1 MKIHLSCFIIEIRI
15 FLEQGM
21 LIFYYVCVLLSII
34 IYLGFYI
41 TDVKKSLCQNVMVLI
56 MMLSNAG
63 YLSLALSTN
72 LESAIIS
79 NKIIYLGASFLPI
92 LYFFNVCEVCHHR
105 LSKKIIVPLLIFQI
119 IIYLSSLTVGFS
131 DLFYKNVEF
140 QIIDGIGS
148 LVNKK
153 YGIFHTF
160 SLFTMYFYMIA
171 SFFVVIFSILRKKS
185 VHRREIYFMLFLLGI
200 SILAYVVQRIFLF
213 TADIMPLI
221 FIPAILGALIPIYNS
236 NLFTVNEN
244 QNIIREQMD
253 NIGFIVFNKKMEY
266 MGTNDFALK
275 LFPELKNYKVGEKI
289 KSPSKELKE
298 IISSIEN
305 FKAKLKISDLHSHSN
320 SKPLMIG
327 AQFFDT
333 KIHTIDNFRGKC
345 AGFTLEM
352 KDATEHYRIL
362 QIREKFNEELKTEV
376 ENKTQKIREIQNKIV
391 LGMAQM
397 VESRD
402 LSTGGHIKRTSDVVK
417 IFSKKLLNSK
427 LGFDRH
433 FLNLVVRS
441 APMHDL
447 GKIGVDDAVLR
458 KQGKFTDEEYAKM
471 KIHPVV
477 GGYLVKQILSGA
489 EEDEFVQIAYNVAK
503 FHHEKVN
510 GKGYPDGLKG
520 DEIPIEARI
529 MALADVFDALVSKR
543 CYKDAFSYE
552 KAFEIIKEDSGS
564 HFDSTLAAVF
574 LNCKNELIDYY
585 NKNK

>member
-1 MKIHLSCFIIEIRI
+1 
-15 FLEQGM
+15 M
-21 LIFYYVCVLLSII
+21 LILYAVCVLLSII
-34 IYLGFYI
+34 IYVGFYI
-41 TDVKKSLCQNVMVLI
+41 TDVKKSLCQNIMILI
-56 MMLSNAG
+56 MMFANVG

-72 LESAIIS
+72 FESAIIS

-92 LYFFNVCEVCHHR
+92 LYFFNVCEVCHVR
-105 LSKKIIVPLLIFQI
+105 LSKKIIAPLLVFQI
-119 IIYLSSLTVGFS
+119 IIYLSSLSVGFS
-131 DLFYKNVEF
+131 GLFYKEVDF
-140 QIIDGIGS
+140 QIINGIGS

-160 SLFTMYFYMIA
+160 YLITLYVYMIA
-171 SFFVVIFSILRKKS
+171 SLFVVIFSILKNKS
-185 VHRREIYFMLFLLGI
+185 VHHKEIYFMVSLLGI
-200 SILAYVVQRIFLF
+200 SILAYVFQKIFLL
-213 TADIMPLI
+213 TSDILPLI
-221 FIPAILGALIPIYNS
+221 YIPVILGALIPIYNS

-244 QNIIREQMD
+244 KNIVREQMD
-253 NIGFIVFNKKMEY
+253 NIGFIVFNKKLEY
-266 MGTNDFALK
+266 MGTNDFAQK
-275 LFPELKNYKVGEKI
+275 LFPELKNYEVGKKI
-289 KSPSKELKE
+289 KSPSE
-298 IISSIEN
+298 
-305 FKAKLKISDLHSHSN
+305 KLKQIILSVKDFKENLQSPDIHSHS
-320 SKPLMIG
+320 STKPLMIG
-327 AQFFDT
+327 SQFFDT

-345 AGFTLEM
+345 VGFTLEM
-352 KDATEHYRIL
+352 KDATEHHRIL
-362 QIREKFNEELKTEV
+362 QIRERFNEELQTEV

-391 LGMAQM
+391 LGMSQM

-417 IFSKKLLNSK
+417 IFSEKLLNSN
-427 LGFDRH
+427 LRFDKH

-471 KIHPVV
+471 KVHPTV
-477 GGYLVKQILSGA
+477 GGDLVKQILSGA
-489 EEDEFVQIAYNVAK
+489 EEDEFVQVAYNVAR

-510 GKGYPDGLKG
+510 GKGYPDGLEG
-520 DEIPIEARI
+520 NEIPIEARI

-564 HFDSTLAAVF
+564 HFDSTLASVF
-574 LNCKNELIDYY
+574 LTCKNELIDYY

>member
-1 MKIHLSCFIIEIRI
+1 
-15 FLEQGM
+15 M
-21 LIFYYVCVLLSII
+21 LILYAVCVLLSII
-34 IYLGFYI
+34 IYVGFYI
-41 TDVKKSLCQNVMVLI
+41 TDVKKSLCQNIMILI
-56 MMLSNAG
+56 MMFANVG

-72 LESAIIS
+72 FESAIIS

-92 LYFFNVCEVCHHR
+92 LYFFNVCEVCHVR
-105 LSKKIIVPLLIFQI
+105 LSKKIIAPLLSFQI
-119 IIYLSSLTVGFS
+119 IIYLSSLSVGFS
-131 DLFYKNVEF
+131 DLFYKAVDF

-148 LVNKK
+148 LVNKE

-160 SLFTMYFYMIA
+160 YLITLYVYMIA
-171 SFFVVIFSILRKKS
+171 SLFVVIFSILKNKS
-185 VHRREIYFMLFLLGI
+185 VHHKEIYFMVSLLGI
-200 SILAYVVQRIFLF
+200 SILAYVFQKIFLL
-213 TADIMPLI
+213 TSDILPLI
-221 FIPAILGALIPIYNS
+221 YIPVILGALIPIYNS

-244 QNIIREQMD
+244 KNIVREQMD

-266 MGTNDFALK
+266 MGTNDFAQK
-275 LFPELKNYKVGEKI
+275 LFPELKDCEVGKKI
-289 KSPSKELKE
+289 KSPSE
-298 IISSIEN
+298 
-305 FKAKLKISDLHSHSN
+305 KLKQIILSVKDFKENLQSSDIHSHSGTK
-320 SKPLMIG
+320 SLMIG
-327 AQFFDT
+327 SQFFDT

-345 AGFTLEM
+345 VGFTLEM
-352 KDATEHYRIL
+352 KDATEHHRIL
-362 QIREKFNEELKTEV
+362 QIREKFNEELQTEV
-376 ENKTQKIREIQNKIV
+376 ENKTQKICEIQNKIV

-417 IFSKKLLNSK
+417 IFSEKLLNST
-427 LGFDRH
+427 LGFDKH

-458 KQGKFTDEEYAKM
+458 KQGKFTDEEYEKM
-471 KIHPVV
+471 KKHPVV

-489 EEDEFVQIAYNVAK
+489 EEDEFVQIAYNVAR

-510 GKGYPDGLKG
+510 GKGYPDGLEG
-520 DEIPIEARI
+520 NEIPIEARI

-564 HFDSTLAAVF
+564 HFDSTLASVF
-574 LNCKNELIDYY
+574 LTCKNELIDYY